1 MKKTNPKVLFVF
13 TQRRSKTSTWFG
25 GFSGRL
31 QKRPGLEGIDIDYL
45 ALEDL
50 IFEIKDNKATVTD
63 ARTGKPVEHYTWV
76 YFKRWMSMP
85 DEAAAFAI
93 FLHARGIP
101 FADDLVINK
110 NDGSKLVSA
119 FRFWSHGVA
128 IADTLYCA
136 KHHVKYAL
144 DNTALEYPLIVKDAF
159 GQKGKLNFIAQNEAE
174 VLAIV
179 DQYPDTF
186 FLIQHYIENKFDYR
200 VQVYGG
206 RAAVVVKR
214 VGKEGSHLN
223 NESAGGASS
232 FVPKDKVSKEVLD
245 IAERACEAVGLQ
257 VSGVDVL
264 PNVDETKFVIL
275 EANQGG
281 QIVSGDTSGDQV
293 ALLDEFNKYVAQMAK
308 SRIKAEKKIP
318 GNHLHIVGL
327 HENVD
332 LTDFGLN
339 GISAKVDTGA
349 YRCSLHAENIEE
361 VKRDGKTYLRFDIPE
376 STGRGK
382 SKKMLRCEAESYG
395 VSVVKKSTTVSERRY
410 IIKTHIRVGGRKF
423 FTSFT
428 LTNRGSMRYPILIG
442 RRVLGGRFLVNPSLS
457 TKD

>member
-1 MKKTNPKVLFVF
+1 MKRTNPKVLFVF
-13 TQRRSKTSTWFG
+13 TQRRSETSTWFG

-31 QKRPGLEGIDIDYL
+31 QKRPGLEGIEIDYV

-50 IFEIKDNKATVTD
+50 IFQIKDNKATVTD
-63 ARTGKPVEHYTWV
+63 ARTGNAVENYTWV
-76 YFKRWMSMP
+76 YFKRWMGMP
-85 DEAAAFAI
+85 DEAAALAV

-101 FADDLVINK
+101 FADDMVINK

-119 FRFWSHGVA
+119 FRFWAHGVA

-144 DNTALEYPLIVKDAF
+144 EHTQLEYPLIVKDAN
-159 GQKGKLNFIAQNEAE
+159 GQKGKLNFLANNKKE
-174 VLAIV
+174 VLDIIAE
-179 DQYPDTF
+179 YPDTF
-186 FLIQHYIENKFDYR
+186 FLIQHYIDNKFDWR
-200 VQVYGG
+200 IQVYGG
-206 RAAVVVKR
+206 RAAVAVKR

-232 FVPKDKVSKEVLD
+232 FVPKDQVPAAVLD
-245 IAERACEAVGLQ
+245 IAERACEAIGLQ

-264 PNVDETKFVIL
+264 PNIDNTKFVIL

-281 QIVSGDTSGDQV
+281 QIVTGDTSGDQV

-308 SRIKAEKKIP
+308 GRIKADKKIP
-318 GNHLHIVGL
+318 GNRLHVVGL
-327 HENVD
+327 HESVD
-332 LTDFGLN
+332 LPDLGLT
-339 GISAKVDTGA
+339 GVSAKVDTGA
-349 YRCSLHAENIEE
+349 YRSSLHAENIEE
-361 VKRDGKTYLRFDIPE
+361 FSRDGKAYLRFDIPE
-376 STGRGK
+376 MTARNKG
-382 SKKMLRCEAESYG
+382 KKMLHCESEIYG
-395 VSVVKKSTTVSERRY
+395 VVPVKKSITLSERRY
-410 IIKTHIRVGGRKF
+410 IIKTHVRVGGRRF

-442 RRVLGGRFLVNPSLS
+442 RRVLSGRFLVNPSLS